1 MINKR
6 KLGLLPICQIN
17 KPELQLAG
25 LLMEL

>member
-1 MINKR
+1 MVNKQ
-6 KLGLLPICQIN
+6 KLSLLPICQIN